1 MELFGGL
8 VSMKI
13 QLFLTIRRIRS
24 RSVRHPIAETFSSD
38 RNLQMSKL
46 GDTKS
51 EHGFF
56 CGVPEVLGVLTNV
69 VFRRVF

>member
-1 MELFGGL
+1 MERFGWL

-13 QLFLTIRRIRS
+13 QLFLTLRRIRS
-24 RSVRHPIAETFSSD
+24 RSATFSSY
-38 RNLQMSKL
+38 RNLQMSKV

-69 VFRRVF
+69 VFQRVF